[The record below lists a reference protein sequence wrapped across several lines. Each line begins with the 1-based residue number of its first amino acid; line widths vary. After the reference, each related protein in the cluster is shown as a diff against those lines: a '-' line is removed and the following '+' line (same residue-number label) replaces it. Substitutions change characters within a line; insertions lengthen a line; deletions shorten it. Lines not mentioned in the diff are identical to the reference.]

1 MSWRRSEARFFDM
14 SVVQCHKA
22 IFFLMRIIAVWSL
35 FARLPVG
42 TTGEKGM
49 FGSCRKKYYRPPG
62 AVEIFSGK
70 CHRISRPGVFI
81 NSERTDFEP
90 RLLSAINIELAT
102 PRWVTLNG
110 RHTRNAIRKIIA
122 MSINMPEANV
132 CHTLS
137 PMIMSIL
144 SLETAMTAPV

>member
-1 MSWRRSEARFFDM
+1 MSWRRSEARFVDM

-22 IFFLMRIIAVWSL
+22 IFFNAYNRCLKFVRSL
-35 FARLPVG
+35 THLHDGR
-42 TTGEKGM
+42 KGV
-49 FGSCRKKYYRPPG
+49 FCTCRKKYYRPTG
-62 AVEIFSGK
+62 AVEIFSDK
-70 CHRISRPGVFI
+70 CKRIPRPGVFI